1 MMDAKKLG
9 GRLRR
14 VRKLLGLNQQQ
25 LAKVTNLTQPAISRM
40 ENGEEVYASA
50 LLAVLDFYREK
61 ICLDSLFDPKLD
73 EDDKNLLSNSLYE
86 ACQRIDHQLAFIA
99 QDLEKSKRKIAALRN
114 KL

>member
-1 MMDAKKLG
+1 
-9 GRLRR
+9 
-14 VRKLLGLNQQQ
+14 
-25 LAKVTNLTQPAISRM
+25 M

-61 ICLDSLFDPKLD
+61 ICLDSLFDPQLD
-73 EDDKNLLSNSLYE
+73 EDDKKQLSNSLYE
-86 ACQRIDHQLAFIA
+86 VRQQIDHQLAFIA